1 MHFLPAATGKL
12 GYNALLCCLVVLAA
26 GCERQTSPTG
36 SAAPTPE
43 VSLPANLI
51 LSAEPPNA
59 IGVKDAKAT
68 SDEELVVR
76 GRIGGRVDPFVPSS
90 AIFLLVDKSL
100 KMCNELHGDG
110 CRTPWD
116 YCCEPRENLLAAMA
130 TVQVVGDD
138 GRPLN
143 AGLRGRNGLEPGAEV
158 VVVGR
163 RASNENA
170 GTLVIDARGIYVV
183 KR

>member
-1 MHFLPAATGKL
+1 MYFVPATIGKPGRTG
-12 GYNALLCCLVVLAA
+12 LLCSLVLLVA

-36 SAAPTPE
+36 GAAVSPE
-43 VSLPANLI
+43 GSLPANLI
-51 LSAEPPNA
+51 LSAEPSSA
-59 IGVKDAKAT
+59 LGVKDAKAS

-76 GRIGGRVDPFVPSS
+76 GRIGGRVDPFVAGS
-90 AIFLLVDKSL
+90 AIFVLVDKSL
-100 KMCNELHGDG
+100 KMCNERHGDG

-116 YCCEPRENLLAAMA
+116 YCCEPREDLIAGMA
-130 TVQVVGDD
+130 IVQVVGDD

-143 AGLRGRNGLEPGAEV
+143 VDLRGRSGLEPGAEV

-163 RASNENA
+163 RAPGEDA

>member
-1 MHFLPAATGKL
+1 MLLVSATNMRLCRVMLFCAVVFLAS
-12 GYNALLCCLVVLAA
+12 
-26 GCERQTSPTG
+26 GCERKTSSGGKAET
-36 SAAPTPE
+36 ANEA
-43 VSLPANLI
+43 SLPPGLL
-51 LSAEPPNA
+51 LSTEPSNA
-59 IGVKDAKAT
+59 LGVKDAKAS

-76 GRIGGRVDPFVPSS
+76 GRIGGRVDPFVAGS

-100 KMCNELHGDG
+100 KMCNERHGDG

-116 YCCEPRENLLAAMA
+116 YCCEPREDLIAGMAM
-130 TVQVVGDD
+130 VQVVGDD

-143 AGLRGRNGLEPGAEV
+143 VGLRGRSGLEPGAEV

-163 RASNENA
+163 RAPEQEPGA
-170 GTLVIDARGIYVV
+170 LVINARGIYVV